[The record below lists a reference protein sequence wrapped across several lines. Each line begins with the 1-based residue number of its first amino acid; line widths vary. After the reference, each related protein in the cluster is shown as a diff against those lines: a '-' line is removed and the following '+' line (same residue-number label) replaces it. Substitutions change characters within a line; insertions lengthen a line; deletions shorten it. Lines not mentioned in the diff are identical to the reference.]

1 MAVLKINGVDA
12 PSPSELKVRIFDVGS
27 SGERSASGVLVV
39 DRVAVKREL
48 TLRWAHLTPAQLSA
62 LMEDTGGEV
71 FFSATYP
78 DPELGTA
85 RTANFRCA
93 ERSSGV
99 LLVRGGEPVWTD
111 VEMTWTEK

>member
-1 MAVLKINGVDA
+1 
-12 PSPSELKVRIFDVGS
+12 
-27 SGERSASGVLVV
+27 
-39 DRVAVKREL
+39 
-48 TLRWAHLTPAQLSA
+48 
-62 LMEDTGGEV
+62 MEDTGGEV

>member
-27 SGERSASGVLVV
+27 SGERSASGGLVV

-71 FFSATYP
+71 FFSATY
-78 DPELGTA
+78 
-85 RTANFRCA
+85 
-93 ERSSGV
+93 RSSGV